1 MRRKLS
7 IYSTMSELIF
17 EMSEVVCSDEYRL
30 TKFQKEELIRRFILI
45 SKLSNTPSYLI
56 DTYGEQIFCLS
67 QSFLDLIGYSKN
79 DAHISQAKILNET
92 IAGNHAEFLLKAHI
106 ASIAN
111 EIWSKNKNNRS
122 NLCIQYQY
130 NLCTKN
136 KVEIPIVSTI
146 IPSEFTSKGRP
157 SLFYGIIHKFPNP
170 IIEPRVIMHYLNDD
184 KVYEYNKVANKF
196 EYIGHTDLK
205 EIEVEILRH
214 IAQGTREYNIAAK
227 LDLDINLVKYY
238 KKSIMKKL
246 NAPNMPSAVFTALQ
260 QNIL

>member
-1 MRRKLS
+1 
-7 IYSTMSELIF
+7 MSELIF
-17 EMSEVVCSDEYRL
+17 ELSEVVCSDEYRL

-56 DTYGEQIFCLS
+56 DRYGEQIFCLS
-67 QSFLDLIGYSKN
+67 QSFLDLIGYSKS

-92 IAGNHAEFLLKAHI
+92 IAGGHAQFLQKAHI
-106 ASIAN
+106 ASITN
-111 EIWSKNKNNRS
+111 DIWSKNKNNRS

-130 NLCTKN
+130 NLCNKN
-136 KVEIPIVSTI
+136 KAEIPIVATI

-170 IIEPRVIMHYLNDD
+170 ITEPRVIMHYLNDD
-184 KVYEYNKVANKF
+184 KVYEYNEVANKF

>member
-1 MRRKLS
+1 
-7 IYSTMSELIF
+7 MSDLIF
-17 EMSEVVCSDEYRL
+17 EMSEILNSDEYHL
-30 TKFQKEELIRRFILI
+30 TKFQKEELVRRFILI
-45 SKLSNTPSYLI
+45 SKLSNTPAYLI
-56 DTYGEQIFCLS
+56 DRYGKQIFCLS
-67 QSFLDLIGYSKN
+67 QSYLDLIGYSK
-79 DAHISQAKILNET
+79 DDVQISQAKILNET
-92 IAGNHAEFLLKAHI
+92 IAGDHAEFLLKAHV

-111 EIWSKNKNNRS
+111 DIWSKNKNNRH

-130 NLCTKN
+130 NLCPKN

-157 SLFYGIIHKFPNP
+157 SLFYGIIHKSQNP
-170 IIEPRVIMHYLNDD
+170 ITEPRVIMHYLNDD
-184 KVYEYNKVANKF
+184 KVYEYNKEVNKF
-196 EYIGHTDLK
+196 EYIGHTNLK

-246 NAPNMPSAVFTALQ
+246 NVSNMPSAIFTALQ
-260 QNIL
+260 RNIL